1 MGLVYMLVSFT
12 NAIHVSFILI
22 KYVLP
27 GFRQKN
33 LPIIKH
39 LPAKPRREIYHANKD
54 SHSFFFPSR
63 IFTLFVYKK
72 LHTSLKPRC
81 SRSATKLRRAG
92 IENCIKL
99 AVPTT
104 EENLRQQ
111 WRTDKNIV
119 QSVL

>member
-54 SHSFFFPSR
+54 SHS
-63 IFTLFVYKK
+63 
-72 LHTSLKPRC
+72 C
-81 SRSATKLRRAG
+81 
-92 IENCIKL
+92 
-99 AVPTT
+99 
-104 EENLRQQ
+104 NLM
-111 WRTDKNIV
+111 KAINLNEAI
-119 QSVL
+119 SYLIILSY